1 MNEVNTDDE
10 KNISKKFGCYSA
22 ELNVE
27 RDGADLVSW
36 CHVSTT
42 RNGVDYCSSLGV
54 VETWGTIENEHG
66 GEDLQ
71 VPESVVARIHKWAD
85 ANGY

>member
-1 MNEVNTDDE
+1 MNDVNGNDE
-10 KNISKKFGCYSA
+10 KNITKQFGCYSA

-27 RDGADLVSW
+27 YDGDDLVSW

-42 RNGVDYCSSLGV
+42 RRGVDYCSSLGV
-54 VETWGTIENEHG
+54 VETWGTIEHESG

-71 VPESVVARIHKWAD
+71 VPAAVTERIQKWAD

>member
-27 RDGADLVSW
+27 MDGDDLVSW

-42 RNGVDYCSSLGV
+42 RRGVDYCSSLGV
-54 VETWGTIENEHG
+54 VQAWGTIENGEG
-66 GEDLQ
+66 GADIT
-71 VPESVVARIHKWAD
+71 VPDSMVERIHQWAL

>member
-1 MNEVNTDDE
+1 MNDVNNSDE
-10 KNISKKFGCYSA
+10 KNITKRFGCYSA

-27 RDGADLVSW
+27 MDGDDLVSW

-42 RNGVDYCSSLGV
+42 RKGVDYCSSLGV
-54 VETWGTIENEHG
+54 VETWGTIENADG
-66 GEDLQ
+66 GEDLK
-71 VPESVVARIHKWAD
+71 VPESVTGRIQRWAD

>member
-1 MNEVNTDDE
+1 MNEVNTDAE
-10 KNISKKFGCYSA
+10 KNISKQFGCYSA

-27 RDGADLVSW
+27 MEGGDLVSW

-42 RNGVDYCSSLGV
+42 RRGVDYCSSLPV
-54 VETWGTIENEHG
+54 VQTWGTIENGE
-66 GEDLQ
+66 GEDITI
-71 VPESVVARIHKWAD
+71 PDAVVERIQRWAD

>member
-1 MNEVNTDDE
+1 MSEE

-27 RDGADLVSW
+27 REGGDLVSW
-36 CHVSTT
+36 CHVSCR
-42 RNGVDYCSSLGV
+42 RNGIDYCSSLPV
-54 VETWGTIENEHG
+54 VETWGTIESEDG
-66 GEDLQ
+66 SDDLQ
-71 VPESVVARIHKWAD
+71 VPERVVNLIHTWAD

>member
-27 RDGADLVSW
+27 RESGELVSW

-42 RNGVDYCSSLGV
+42 RRGVDYCSSLGV
-54 VETWGTIENEHG
+54 VETYGTIEHESG
-66 GEDLQ
+66 GEDIT
-71 VPESVVARIHKWAD
+71 VPESVVAQIHSWAD

>member
-1 MNEVNTDDE
+1 MNDVNRNDE
-10 KNISKKFGCYSA
+10 KNITKRFGCYSA

-27 RDGADLVSW
+27 MDGADLVSW

-42 RNGVDYCSSLGV
+42 RKGVEYCSSLGV
-54 VETWGTIENEHG
+54 VETWGTIENADG

-71 VPESVVARIHKWAD
+71 VPEAVTERIQRWAD